1 MSDIPPN
8 PARTGAAG
16 QPGAPTKVVVAVPP
30 PLLDRIDNYIA
41 GCPEPKPNRAM
52 AIRQLLRRGL
62 SAKGKG
68 KDRAKA

>member
-1 MSDIPPN
+1 MSDIPPDLTR
-8 PARTGAAG
+8 AGAAG
-16 QPGAPTKVVVAVPP
+16 QPAARTKVVVAVPR

-62 SAKGKG
+62 SAKDKG
-68 KDRAKA
+68 KAKA